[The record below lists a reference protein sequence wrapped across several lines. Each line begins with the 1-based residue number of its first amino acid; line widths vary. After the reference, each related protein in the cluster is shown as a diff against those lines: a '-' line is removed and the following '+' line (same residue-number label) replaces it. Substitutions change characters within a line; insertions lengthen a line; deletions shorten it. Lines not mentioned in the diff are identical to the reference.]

1 MGWQTDLFCNLT
13 FNRQT
18 FNSISA
24 VDDKIDELTETI
36 KFNEGVLKELALIT
50 EPDKLLHLE
59 EGEDPI
65 DKIRRMVRDS
75 LEELEEDYIER
86 WKLEILKDN
95 WNHCHNEEG
104 LAINPPECAVWP
116 NAYLDGD
123 FVKYVKH
130 PNGYE

>member
-1 MGWQTDLFCNLT
+1 M
-13 FNRQT
+13 
-18 FNSISA
+18 
-24 VDDKIDELTETI
+24 I
-36 KFNEGVLKELALIT
+36 KFNEEVLKELALIT
-50 EPDKLLHLE
+50 EPGKLLHLE

-75 LEELEEDYIER
+75 LEELEEYYIER

-95 WNHCHNEEG
+95 WSHCHDKDG

-123 FVKYVKH
+123 FVKSVKH

>member
-18 FNSISA
+18 YNSVSEVESKIS
-24 VDDKIDELTETI
+24 ELTEMI
-36 KFNEGVLKELALIT
+36 KFNEGVIKELAMMT
-50 EPDKLLHLE
+50 EPEKLFRLDE
-59 EGEDPI
+59 DEDPI
-65 DKIRRMVRDS
+65 DRIRRILKTS

-86 WKLEILKDN
+86 WKLEMLRES

-104 LAINPPECAVWP
+104 LAINPPECAEWP

-123 FVKYVKH
+123 FVKSVKY